1 MKVKLNRQRG
11 IIIIFASQKK
21 KIEILESCK
30 STKGN
35 PIPEEEASK
44 NKNNSG
50 FAH

>member
-11 IIIIFASQKK
+11 IIIIFASQK